1 MKGKAMQRVILRC
14 WDESRRG
21 IKGSSS
27 SNNDQDIDDL
37 RPPLLLHNKRA
48 RQDEESSS
56 EMAGNVVGSGSSSSC
71 CSRSTLCESNN
82 AAVSC
87 VRFAKKPKS
96 LVTLLVGK
104 ERQVFKVEPQ
114 MLEHTLLQRLLEKT
128 RTPPS
133 KSVTGAGAAAA
144 ADSSG
149 LLSSDEKENNNDE
162 NGRENRGGRRRR
174 RSKQPSCRIICLD
187 CDAILLEHILW
198 LLNNDDPAVRQLNI
212 DELLNFYE

>member
-1 MKGKAMQRVILRC
+1 
-14 WDESRRG
+14 
-21 IKGSSS
+21 
-27 SNNDQDIDDL
+27 
-37 RPPLLLHNKRA
+37 
-48 RQDEESSS
+48 
-56 EMAGNVVGSGSSSSC
+56 
-71 CSRSTLCESNN
+71 
-82 AAVSC
+82 
-87 VRFAKKPKS
+87 

-133 KSVTGAGAAAA
+133 KSVTGAAAAAAAAA

-174 RSKQPSCRIICLD
+174 SKQPSCRIISLD

>member
-1 MKGKAMQRVILRC
+1 
-14 WDESRRG
+14 
-21 IKGSSS
+21 
-27 SNNDQDIDDL
+27 
-37 RPPLLLHNKRA
+37 
-48 RQDEESSS
+48 
-56 EMAGNVVGSGSSSSC
+56 MAGNVVGSSSSC

-133 KSVTGAGAAAA
+133 KSVTGAAAAAAAAA

-174 RSKQPSCRIICLD
+174 SKQPSCRIISLD